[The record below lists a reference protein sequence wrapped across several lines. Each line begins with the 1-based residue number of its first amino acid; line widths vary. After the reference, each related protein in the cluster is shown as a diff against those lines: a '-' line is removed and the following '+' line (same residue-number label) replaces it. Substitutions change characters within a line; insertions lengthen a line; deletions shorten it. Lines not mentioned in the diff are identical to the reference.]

1 MMRLLLTL
9 LIASSLCAAPG
20 TGYLRVNFT
29 RSLYPPSSPPE
40 IVEGN
45 IYYSQQGSVHIEI
58 TSPVNQLITMTGK
71 EMQVYYP
78 KERKAFIFQSDNPL
92 TLPFASAFLGS
103 TKESFGLAEIGFT
116 VESVKRNGDS
126 VVSSW
131 RPPPAGR
138 GQVERIVL
146 TEVKGDVVKT
156 ESYAPKSKL
165 TTRTL
170 YKSYVGISQGRV
182 PLEIY
187 GGWQTPKG
195 WTKENLM
202 FSDPSM
208 ITSLP
213 AYLDEFKIPSDVV
226 PRRTKW

>member
-1 MMRLLLTL
+1 MIRSALLLFVAATL
-9 LIASSLCAAPG
+9 YAAPG
-20 TGYLRVNFT
+20 SEYLRVNFT

-40 IVEGN
+40 IVQGN
-45 IYYSQQGSVHIEI
+45 IYYSQQGAVHIEI

-78 KERKAFIFQSDNPL
+78 KERKAFVFQSDNPL
-92 TLPFASAFLGS
+92 TLPFASAFLSS
-103 TKESFGLAEIGFT
+103 TRESFGLPEIGFT
-116 VESVKRNGDS
+116 VESVQRSGDS
-126 VVSSW
+126 VISSW

-138 GQVERIVL
+138 GQVEKIVL
-146 TEVKGDVVKT
+146 TEVKGDIVKT
-156 ESYAPKSKL
+156 ESYAPKAKL
-165 TTRTL
+165 STRTL

-195 WTKENLM
+195 WTKENLS
-202 FSDPSM
+202 FSGPTT

-213 AYLDEFKIPSDVV
+213 ANLNEFKIPADVV
-226 PRRTKW
+226 PRRSKW